1 MDQEMLR
8 KQRASDVTRARWAS
22 GQHSARADGR
32 HRAYVDVLS
41 KNPTLSIDAYLLVRT
56 IMPNI
61 IPIRF
66 DTTTRLR
73 LFSARQYIGL
83 C

>member
-41 KNPTLSIDAYLLVRT
+41 KNPTLSIDAYLLV
-56 IMPNI
+56 
-61 IPIRF
+61 
-66 DTTTRLR
+66 
-73 LFSARQYIGL
+73 
-83 C
+83 